1 MSNSQKEMDT
11 GRFWRCYAYTPIHD
25 AITLFRAPCKV
36 VPWSLSTTAL
46 VFIWGVVFGV
56 GWFWL
61 ADVWLLVVLLL
72 DPVLDAWNSGVR
84 LLFSVLTFGL
94 MHVYVP
100 ISIGDPLVWIACPI
114 VYLYI
119 RFCVHCIQWELA
131 EAARVAG

>member
-72 DPVLDAWNSGVR
+72 DRVLGISVVS
-84 LLFSVLTFGL
+84 LLMAVSSFVMFPPQ
-94 MHVYVP
+94 HIP

-119 RFCVHCIQWELA
+119 RFGVHCIQWELA